1 MSVNK
6 CFEKRLLRKSR
17 PDKLKSMKALDMSAR
32 ALEQAEKLMEHEF
45 YEQVILYSYTSM
57 FQGARALLFKDGII
71 EIVLKSLIFNFIKTG
86 SHRII

>member
-32 ALEQAEKLMEHEF
+32 ALEQAEKL
-45 YEQVILYSYTSM
+45 T
-57 FQGARALLFKDGII
+57 
-71 EIVLKSLIFNFIKTG
+71 IK
-86 SHRII
+86 